1 MILKMSAL
9 QVILYFV
16 WLLHQQVEIASQLI
30 DLVMLLI
37 DSKISF
43 STFPGMLAVVVR
55 DLFYNQPV
63 RRKYMQSR
71 FLFGLFSFSCLLE
84 KWF

>member
-16 WLLHQQVEIASQLI
+16 WLFHLASRVCLPI
-30 DLVMLLI
+30 NLVMLLI
-37 DSKISF
+37 DSKKSL
-43 STFPGMLAVVVR
+43 STFPGILAVVVR

-71 FLFGLFSFSCLLE
+71 FLFGLFSFSCHLE